1 MQKAPPTP
9 PSLSHPPTITRVLYT
24 EPYIIRG
31 RIYIL
36 LTISQGRLEGAETAA
51 AQIP

>member
-1 MQKAPPTP
+1 M
-9 PSLSHPPTITRVLYT
+9 LYKK
-24 EPYIIRG
+24 PYIIPG

-51 AQIP
+51 QIPGEVGFGSW